1 MIDWLKR
8 FGKKSERNIFILFF
22 LVLLVIFFAA
32 FMRRILLEQYLKL
45 GNSIALRYWLEMAG
59 ELDLISTLLQIL

>member
-8 FGKKSERNIFILFF
+8 FGRKSKRDIFIVFF

-45 GNSIALRYWLEMAG
+45 GNAIALRYSLEMFK
-59 ELDLISTLLQIL
+59 L